1 MRAIADVKLA
11 RMADRLLTNVSLFSR
26 FVVGR
31 ALRPYQLEPAR
42 AVMESVTARR
52 GETISVMMS
61 RQAGKNELSAHLEAY
76 LLSLHRAIGGQIVKC
91 APTCRPRL
99 AVSRLRLE
107 WVLENPLTHGLWRA
121 EPGGLRLGEASIR
134 FLPAEP
140 GRDAVGAAASLLL
153 EVDAAQD
160 VDPDE
165 HDRGLATIAA
175 PVATR
180 VYYGTAW
187 RGDDLL
193 QRARE
198 ENLARERR
206 DGVRRHFEFPWEVV
220 AAQSSEYARHVA
232 GERARLG
239 DDHPLFRAQYRL
251 ETLGGET
258 SFLTARRRELMRG
271 DHARRHAPEDGSAHV
286 AGVALAGPTGDF
298 TVVTIARVVP
308 AEIADGVVE
317 PSLEVVEHL
326 RLTGGSDRSSGQALL
341 AALRDVWRCRRVV
354 VDAAGAGL
362 TDHLRGAIGDVV
374 RPFVFTAESAS
385 RLGFAF
391 LAAVNGGRF
400 RMYGDPAAAGD
411 ADGCAAE
418 LWREAT
424 LSRCAVRRGQ
434 RIAFWVP
441 GGEGEDGFLLSA
453 ALCAWA
459 GRDYVSPPAMA
470 PIRPRTYLACGR

>member
-1 MRAIADVKLA
+1 MRATEDVRLA

-52 GETISVMMS
+52 GDTISVMMS
-61 RQAGKNELSAHLEAY
+61 RQAGKSELSAHLEAY

-91 APTCRPRL
+91 APACQPRP

-121 EPGGLRLGEASIR
+121 GPDGLRLGEAAIR
-134 FLPAEP
+134 FLPSGP
-140 GRDAVGAAASLLL
+140 GHAAGAAASLLL
-153 EVDAAQD
+153 EVDAAHD

-165 HDRGLATIAA
+165 HDRAVAPLAA
-175 PVATR
+175 PDATR

-220 AAQSSEYARHVA
+220 AEQSPEYARHVA
-232 GERARLG
+232 AERARLG
-239 DDHPLFRAQYRL
+239 DDHPLFRARYRL
-251 ETLGGET
+251 ETVGGEAG
-258 SFLTARRRELMRG
+258 FLTARRCQLMRG
-271 DHARRHAPEDGSAHV
+271 DHARLHAPEDRSTHV
-286 AGVALAGPTGDF
+286 AGVSRAGPDGHS

-317 PSLEVVEHL
+317 PALEVVEHI
-326 RLTGGSDRSSGQALL
+326 RLTGRAERSRGEALV
-341 AALRDVWRCRRVV
+341 ASLRDVWRCRRVV
-354 VDAAGAGL
+354 VDASAADL
-362 TDHLRGAIGDVV
+362 ADHLRGAMGDDVV
-374 RPFVFTAESAS
+374 RPFALTAEAAS

-391 LAAVNGGRF
+391 LAAVNGRRF
-400 RMYGDPAAAGD
+400 RMYGDPAAAGHR
-411 ADGCAAE
+411 DGCPAE
-418 LWREAT
+418 LWREAA
-424 LSRCAVRRGQ
+424 LCRCALRRGQ

-441 GGEGEDGFLLSA
+441 EGDGGFVLSA

-459 GRDYVSPPAMA
+459 GRDYVAPPAVTPMR
-470 PIRPRTYLACGR
+470 RPYLTRGR